1 VIKRPPDPVGDT
13 VTVSRDK
20 RIDAYIDEAKPFAR
34 PILEHVRDRVHA
46 VAPDVE
52 ETLKWSMPTFTLG
65 GKILLGMAAFKAH
78 ATVNFWRGRELDMDA
93 TAQGMGQLGRLTAVC
108 DLPADLDDL
117 IRRAA
122 ALARSVPAPRKPK
135 SEPSSPKEIH
145 ADFAAALAIAP
156 LAKSTLESFPASAQR
171 EYIEWIADA
180 KQEVTR
186 HKRIATA
193 IEWLND
199 GKRRNWK
206 YQSC

>member
-1 VIKRPPDPVGDT
+1 M
-13 VTVSRDK
+13 SRDK
-20 RIDAYIDEAKPFAR
+20 RIDAYITQAQPFAR
-34 PILEHVRDRVHA
+34 TILEQVRDRVHA
-46 VAPDVE
+46 VLPEVE
-52 ETLKWSMPTFTLG
+52 ETLKWSMPTFTLR

-78 ATVNFWRGRELDMDA
+78 ATVNFWRGRELGMDGQ
-93 TAQGMGQLGRLTAVC
+93 AQGMGQLGRLTAIA

-122 ALARSVPAPRKPK
+122 ALATTTPAPRKPK
-135 SEPSSPKEIH
+135 SEPSSPREIH
-145 ADFAAALAIAP
+145 PDFAAALANAP

-171 EYIEWIADA
+171 EYVDWIAEA

-186 HKRIATA
+186 RKRIATA
-193 IEWLND
+193 IEWLNE

>member
-20 RIDAYIDEAKPFAR
+20 RIDAYIDGAQPVAR
-34 PILEHVRDRVHA
+34 PLLEHGRDRVHA

-52 ETLKWSMPTFTLG
+52 ETLKWSMPTFTLR

-78 ATVNFWRGRELDMDA
+78 ATVNFWRGRELHMD
-93 TAQGMGQLGRLTAVC
+93 TKAQGMGQLGRLTAIG
-108 DLPADLDDL
+108 DRPADFDDL
-117 IRRAA
+117 IRQAA
-122 ALARSVPAPRKPK
+122 ALARSVPAPRRPT
-135 SEPSSPKEIH
+135 SEPSSPCELH
-145 ADFAAALAIAP
+145 SDFAAALAMAP

-171 EYIEWIADA
+171 EYIEWIAEA

-186 HKRIATA
+186 QKRIATA
-193 IEWLND
+193 FEWLND